1 LQEIRAVQSKTQCA
15 LAFKQETICL
25 VNSGQPVMQA
35 TSTLG
40 MSHQMLDNWL
50 RADKLGKLSGAGVK
64 VVAPEQM
71 ETVRLCTENARLKMK
86 RDILKKWHISLENL
100 REICLDDKR
109 QNHLD
114 ICINTPLVSSQPKI
128 R

>member
-1 LQEIRAVQSKTQCA
+1 LQEIGAVQSKTQCA

-50 RADKLGKLSGAGVK
+50 RADKLGKLSAAGIK
-64 VVAPEQM
+64 VVAPDKM
-71 ETVRLCTENARLKMK
+71 EAVRLGTKNAQLKMK
-86 RDILKKWHISLENL
+86 RDAILKKAAHFA
-100 REICLDDKR
+100 RE
-109 QNHLD
+109 
-114 ICINTPLVSSQPKI
+114 PL
-128 R
+128 